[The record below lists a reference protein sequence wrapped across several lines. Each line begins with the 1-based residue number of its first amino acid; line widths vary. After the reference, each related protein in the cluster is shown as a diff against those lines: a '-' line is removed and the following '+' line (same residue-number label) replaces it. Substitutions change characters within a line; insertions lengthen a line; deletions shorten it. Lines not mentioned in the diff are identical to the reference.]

1 MKKKILS
8 VILAIC
14 SIGIFSGCKN
24 KKEDAVNLV
33 NEYWQNI
40 KAANLDSLDKFYD
53 DADEITDAPAQY
65 LDDYMAGMAL
75 SFSGIVDSTLLQSSI
90 DKCIGSVLDKVDYTV
105 GEAKADGDDI
115 TVNCTASMPDL
126 NMNTQDGM
134 NIIFKVTETSDY
146 KELLEKFL
154 QSKGLTMDNA
164 SAAYADNNDA
174 MQKDLAIWLLNN
186 YMDSFVDEML
196 KSMGTVQKSWD
207 FKVEKSDGRWVIE
220 EITELA

>member
-8 VILAIC
+8 VILAILTL
-14 SIGIFSGCKN
+14 GALSGCKN

-33 NEYWQNI
+33 TEYWQNI
-40 KAANLDSLDKFYD
+40 KSANLDSLDAFYED
-53 DADEITDAPAQY
+53 PTEITDAPSQY

-90 DKCIGSVLDKVDYTV
+90 DKCIGSVLAKVDYTV
-105 GEAKADGDDI
+105 GEVKRDGDEI
-115 TVNCTASMPDL
+115 IVNCSASMPDL

-134 NIIFKVTETSDY
+134 NIIFKVTETTDY
-146 KELLEKFL
+146 QGLLEKFL
-154 QSKGLTMDNA
+154 QSKGLTLETA
-164 SAAYADNNDA
+164 SAAYADTNDA
-174 MQKDLAIWLLNN
+174 MEKDLALWLLNN

-207 FKVEKSDGRWVIE
+207 FKVEKSDGKWLID
-220 EITELA
+220 EIREL